1 MTGLKI
7 WLWIAGLFCLSAI
20 VGVFAPMSLWP
31 KVTGIFGVESLPDAP
46 VFEYFARLLSASYAA
61 IGIFFI
67 ILALRP
73 AKYGV
78 LVPFS
83 GIASFLIGATALITG
98 IIVQLPAKW
107 FLCDSLPCI
116 ILGILILAF
125 WLQAKSAAAKAGQVA
140 KEG

>member
-7 WLWIAGLFCLSAI
+7 WLWIAGLFCLSAV
-20 VGVFAPMSLWP
+20 VGVFAPMSMWP
-31 KVTGIFGVESLPDAP
+31 KVTGIFGVETLPDAP
-46 VFEYFARLLSASYAA
+46 VFVYFARLLSATYGA

-73 AKYGV
+73 LKYGV

-83 GIASFLIGATALITG
+83 GIVSILVGATALVTG
-98 IIVQLPAKW
+98 IMVQMPAKW
-107 FLCDSLPCI
+107 YLCDSLPCI

-125 WLQAKSAAAKAGQVA
+125 CSQAKTKTQPSA
-140 KEG
+140 

>member
-1 MTGLKI
+1 MSGLKI
-7 WLWIAGLFCLSAI
+7 WLWIAGLFCLLAL

-31 KVTGIFGVESLPDAP
+31 EVTGIFGVETLPDAP
-46 VFEYFARLLSASYAA
+46 VFVYFARLLSATYGG

-83 GIASFLIGATALITG
+83 GIMSVLVGATALVTG
-98 IIVQLPAKW
+98 IIVQMPAKW
-107 FLCDSLPCI
+107 YLCDSLPCI
-116 ILGILILAF
+116 VLGVLIFVF
-125 WLQAKSAAAKAGQVA
+125 WQQAKAQPSA
-140 KEG
+140 

>member
-1 MTGLKI
+1 MRGLKVC
-7 WLWIAGLFCLSAI
+7 LWIAGLFCLSAV

-46 VFEYFARLLSASYAA
+46 VFVYFARLLSASYGA

-73 AKYGV
+73 EKYG
-78 LVPFS
+78 LMVPFS
-83 GIASFLIGATALITG
+83 GVASVLIGATALITG

-116 ILGILILAF
+116 ILGILIFVF
-125 WLQAKSAAAKAGQVA
+125 WQQAKSKSQIFA
-140 KEG
+140 

>member
-7 WLWIAGLFCLSAI
+7 WLWIAGLFCLSAVI
-20 VGVFAPMSLWP
+20 GVFAPMPLWP
-31 KVTGIFGVESLPDAP
+31 KVTGFFGVEMLPDAP
-46 VFEYFARLLSASYAA
+46 VFVYFARLLSASYAA

-83 GIASFLIGATALITG
+83 GIASVLIGATALITG

-125 WLQAKSAAAKAGQVA
+125 WPQAKAQPSA
-140 KEG
+140 